1 MNKNISALQ
10 TNEKTDY
17 AGSAEL
23 WANEKFLI
31 SYNKDIVNKLS
42 KASSPNYEV
51 LEFGAGLGTLSLLWE
66 THTGTK
72 PECLEIDSSLR
83 TVLTKRGFV
92 CYENLDE
99 IKKLYDIIYTSNV
112 LEHIEDDVA
121 SLKKLHSKLKPNGQ
135 IAIYVPAFMCL
146 FNQMDSAVGH
156 YRRYEKSELI
166 DKLKKADFKIEECY
180 YADSIGFFAWLSVK
194 LLSRGNGNNSNS
206 DNSLKVYDRFIFPF
220 SKFLDGFGFRYLFGK
235 NLVVLARKV

>member
-1 MNKNISALQ
+1 MNKNTSTLQ
-10 TNEKTDY
+10 TDEKTDY

-23 WANEKFLI
+23 WANEKFLK
-31 SYNKDIVNKLS
+31 SYNNDIVNKLS
-42 KASSPNYEV
+42 KASGHNFEV

-66 THTGTK
+66 AHTGTK

-83 TVLTKRGFV
+83 AILTKRSFV

-121 SLKKLHSKLKPNGQ
+121 ALKKLHSKLKPNGQ

-146 FNQMDSAVGH
+146 YNQMDAAVGH

-166 DKLKKADFKIEECY
+166 DKLKKADFKIEECN

-194 LLSRGNGNNSNS
+194 LLSRDNGNNNNS
-206 DNSLKVYDRFIFPF
+206 GASLKVYDKFIFPF
-220 SKFLDGFGFRYLFGK
+220 SKLLDRLGFRYLFGK
-235 NLVVLARKV
+235 NLVVLARKA